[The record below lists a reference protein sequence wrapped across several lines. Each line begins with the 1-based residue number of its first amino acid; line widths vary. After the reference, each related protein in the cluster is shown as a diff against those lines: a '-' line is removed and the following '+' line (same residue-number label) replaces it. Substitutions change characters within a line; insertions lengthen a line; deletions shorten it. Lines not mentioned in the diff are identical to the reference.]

1 MNDTVKENM
10 ENIAETFFK
19 PQEMLVSE
27 IRNSAGELSTILE
40 NFRKKI
46 I

>member
-1 MNDTVKENM
+1 M